1 MVGSHRFMVYLLGLE
16 KLVDRVR
23 EVAQPDCRG
32 LLFSAGYSQTIL
44 AQSVKRA
51 N

>member
-32 LLFSAGYSQTIL
+32 LLFSASQTIL